1 MFPGMEYALYI
12 KESKNYCNCKN
23 HCEEVTKMKQA
34 DLDTISEIVARY
46 GYSEWSLV
54 GFTAT
59 GDYSIF
65 SYFTDPSIL
74 PAFKIILISMLKTVG
89 EYVDRCQGDYDRNV
103 HHAGTC

>member
-1 MFPGMEYALYI
+1 
-12 KESKNYCNCKN
+12 
-23 HCEEVTKMKQA
+23 MKQA

-54 GFTAT
+54 GFAPT

-74 PAFKIILISMLKTVG
+74 PVFKIILISMLKTIG
-89 EYVDRCQGDYDRNV
+89 EYIERYQGDYDRNV